1 MAIDGLPQST
11 PSTPV
16 DSPPKPKVHLLTMF
30 RLGLFQMGLGIM
42 SLLTLGVINRVMIDE
57 LKVPALMAA
66 GAIAMYQFVAPARI
80 WFGQMSD
87 AKPLFGHHRSGYI
100 WLGAIFFTILSFFA
114 LQVTWQLGISL
125 QNTGL
130 SSITYAW
137 AALLAF
143 VFALYG
149 LALSASSTPFAA
161 LLFDV
166 SDEDNRSKLV
176 SIVWSMLMIGIVI
189 GAIISSKIL
198 NRPEVCG
205 ADILSE
211 NTTQTTSVVNIAQLQ
226 SVINPLF
233 ILVPAIVFGL
243 CLLSTV
249 GVEKRFSRYASR
261 STVVEREDQI
271 TLARALRIL
280 TASRQTG
287 LFFSFLLVMS
297 ISLFMQD
304 AVLEPYGGEVF
315 GMCISETTQL
325 NAFFGMGTLAGIA
338 STGFLITPRLGK
350 KNTVKVGCIGTII
363 CLSLFITAGVVADPQ
378 MLKGGLLLFGVASGV
393 LTAGAIGLMLDL
405 TAAETAGTFI
415 GAWGLAQ
422 SMARGIATLMG
433 GAVLDLGRTIFS
445 VPVLAYSLVFAVQA
459 VGMMIAISLLSRVNI
474 REFQENAQK
483 AIATVLE
490 SELD

>member
-87 AKPLFGHHRSGYI
+87 AKTLFGHHRSGYI

-130 SSITYAW
+130 SNITYAW
-137 AALLAF
+137 AALLAL

-205 ADILSE
+205 VNILAE

-271 TLARALRIL
+271 TLPRALRIL

-287 LFFSFLLVMS
+287 LFFSFLLIMS

-422 SMARGIATLMG
+422 SMARGLATLMG